1 MRTTTTTQAGERRSR
16 ARVLRRHG
24 VRAVTA
30 GAALAASLLAVAGPA
45 HAATGVSVS
54 GGVLEVHAGAAADD
68 IAVFV
73 DTDGSLL
80 VRNAGDTVTAGGP
93 CVLVNANQADCPS
106 AGVTTV
112 AVTTGS
118 GDDLVRNRTT
128 LRSRVTLGP
137 GADGFVGGLARDAVS
152 GGDGDDR
159 ISGLGGD
166 DLLLGDAGTDT
177 ATGGDGTDRCD
188 AEFETTC
195 ES

>member
-1 MRTTTTTQAGERRSR
+1 MSTRGNAPRAR
-16 ARVLRRHG
+16 ARVLRRNG
-24 VRAVTA
+24 VRALTA
-30 GAALAASLLAVAGPA
+30 GAALAGCLLAVTGPA
-45 HAATGVSVS
+45 QAATGVRVAGS
-54 GGVLEVHAGAAADD
+54 VLEVRAGAAADD
-68 IAVFV
+68 IAVSV

-80 VRNAGDTVTAGGP
+80 VRNAADTVVAGALCVAVTADQ
-93 CVLVNANQADCPS
+93 VDCAA

-112 AVTTGS
+112 SVLTAE
-118 GDDLVRNRTT
+118 GDDLVRNRTA
-128 LRSRVTLGP
+128 LRSRVVLGP
-137 GADGFVGGLARDAVS
+137 GADAFLGGLAADAVS

-159 ISGLGGD
+159 LSGLGGD